1 MLFRSIGQ
9 FYLIV
14 RSVEPHSEVRYED
27 LSPELIAEWHPTL
40 GCSVLNKWGMEPI
53 VCTAVGQQRDYARQS
68 ERRFDLT
75 DLLIASVTLTDSLLD
90 FNGDLVLCS
99 GITAFERIDLDED
112 ELKAI
117 LAHTEHSLEALRATL
132 I

>member
-1 MLFRSIGQ
+1 
-9 FYLIV
+9 LIV
-14 RSVEPHSEVRYED
+14 RSVESHSEVRYED

-40 GCSVLNKWGMEPI
+40 GCAVLNKWGMEPI
-53 VCTAVGQQRDYARQS
+53 VCAAVGQQRDYARQS

-90 FNGDLVLCS
+90 FNGDLVLCG

-117 LAHTEHSLEALRATL
+117 LTHTEHSLEALRATL
-132 I
+132 M